1 MRHCQRDFKRV
12 SPQEYETWRE
22 LYLRLHDE
30 REERLRKLT
39 QNISS
44 AHANKPKGI
53 YTYLLHG
60 FYLRKWCSCALILLC
75 THGYGPLEVF
85 RATKIFFDVQPY
97 VTKKLHIL
105 FTE

>member
-1 MRHCQRDFKRV
+1 MKHCKRDFKRE

-53 YTYLLHG
+53 HTSFPCLLPVSMIASASSPTWHDD
-60 FYLRKWCSCALILLC
+60 LHDWMSRSLHECAVVQAFLLM
-75 THGYGPLEVF
+75 
-85 RATKIFFDVQPY
+85 
-97 VTKKLHIL
+97 
-105 FTE
+105 